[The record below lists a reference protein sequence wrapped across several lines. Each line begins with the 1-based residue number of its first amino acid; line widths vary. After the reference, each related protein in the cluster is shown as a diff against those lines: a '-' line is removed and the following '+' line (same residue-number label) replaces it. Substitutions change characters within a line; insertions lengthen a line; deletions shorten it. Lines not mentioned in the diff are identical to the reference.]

1 VRGDGG
7 FDIVWEGKAAVKP
20 DPYLAVS
27 PLGARWIGD
36 EVRAT

>member
-1 VRGDGG
+1 
-7 FDIVWEGKAAVKP
+7 VKP

-36 EVRAT
+36 EVQVS

>member
-1 VRGDGG
+1 V
-7 FDIVWEGKAAVKP
+7 IWEAKAAVKP

-36 EVRAT
+36 EVPVS